1 MGAPRSR
8 AGSPPSLSSGSTPS
22 PIPTAAAQP
31 ASAANVAP
39 FMLVSSPTT
48 PQDSSNQGL
57 RRIQGTPARRDPRV
71 GASPGA
77 REPALGLAA
86 DRRCSDGLGV
96 TVSVTPQPGAR
107 FGVDAPAQ
115 V

>member
-8 AGSPPSLSSGSTPS
+8 AGSPPSLSSGFNPS
-22 PIPTAAAQP
+22 PIAHAADQP

-39 FMLVSSPTT
+39 FMLVASSTT

-86 DRRCSDGLGV
+86 DRRCSDGPGV
-96 TVSVTPQPGAR
+96 TVSPTPQPRAQL
-107 FGVDAPAQ
+107 GVRQ
-115 V
+115 